1 MKLIPTR
8 AAEGPGPQTDPRNG
22 VRASVA
28 EARHT
33 LSPQLFT
40 VSLAFLKSRK
50 SPAATLSRLTAWAGP
65 GLPLRAARGA
75 AGCSPGPS
83 PAWAP
88 WEDPAPCPP
97 GGLAGGVAARRASG
111 AHATRVQVH
120 STGGRAVAGGLLLRH
135 MGRASRGAEHPGRPV
150 SWPQRPWPFSCQTP
164 EAVVRASLR
173 GRGRLRPRGPWVCG
187 AFSAFLG
194 VFVPRGSVC
203 KAPAT
208 GRVSRG
214 GHTKWG
220 ALPDSFL
227 PLVLPAVGGARP
239 LCGNPPTARGPTG
252 GLR

>member
-1 MKLIPTR
+1 MGGTR
-8 AAEGPGPQTDPRNG
+8 STPP
-22 VRASVA
+22 
-28 EARHT
+28 
-33 LSPQLFT
+33 
-40 VSLAFLKSRK
+40 
-50 SPAATLSRLTAWAGP
+50 
-65 GLPLRAARGA
+65 
-75 AGCSPGPS
+75 GCSRGGRMQPGAES
-83 PAWAP
+83 
-88 WEDPAPCPP
+88 CMGSL
-97 GGLAGGVAARRASG
+97 GGPRAVSSRGSGGRGEARRASD

-164 EAVVRASLR
+164 EAVVRAPLR
-173 GRGRLRPRGPWVCG
+173 GRSRLRPRGPWVCG

-239 LCGNPPTARGPTG
+239 LCGNPPAARGPMG